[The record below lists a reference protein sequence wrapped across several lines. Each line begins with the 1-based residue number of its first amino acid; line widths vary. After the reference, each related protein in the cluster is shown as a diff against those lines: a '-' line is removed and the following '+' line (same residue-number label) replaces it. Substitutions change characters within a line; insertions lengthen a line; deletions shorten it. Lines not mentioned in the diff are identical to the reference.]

1 MIGKLSAKSIASF
14 FAVDPNSS
22 STALQ
27 GAAVVFL
34 LIATASFAVSQHW
47 HSKLRFAQASH
58 PGTCSAAD
66 EDAAGPASD
75 PSTDVH
81 ALRDFRGTIRA
92 MLKAERI
99 DELDCLADRAR
110 ASKTKFP
117 GGIWKIKQLYA
128 GLSEPVDYPVHA
140 TQEDWDLLLQ
150 RLEHWVTVRPTS
162 ITARVALASAYLGYA
177 DDARGDGFAD
187 TVSESGWKLFG
198 KRNAEARR
206 ILDEAS
212 DLPKCPEW
220 YLLMIRVSE
229 NQDWGA
235 AEKRALFEEAFKFE
249 PGYFY
254 YARVRASRLL
264 PKWSGEPGD
273 TETFTQEVADRI
285 GGDQGDLLYFEV
297 ASADYVIS
305 CSPDDPHLSWERIER
320 GFEAS
325 EKLYGVSMLN
335 LNRMAFL
342 ATHFGKRDP
351 IVADKI
357 MTRIGDQWDEVTW
370 HSRADFD
377 MVKKWAAYAA
387 PLEVQLHTLEA
398 AAAASLQTPQG
409 PGYKASFEKTF
420 RGVVQECA
428 RTNGSGVDWQ
438 GTFESLTSVGAKG
451 TVEDTKIYSMGP
463 VASCVYLKLRDVQ
476 KDKTTMFPPPPQAPY
491 WVRLDLDWADF
502 APVASR

>member
-1 MIGKLSAKSIASF
+1 
-14 FAVDPNSS
+14 
-22 STALQ
+22 
-27 GAAVVFL
+27 
-34 LIATASFAVSQHW
+34 
-47 HSKLRFAQASH
+47 
-58 PGTCSAAD
+58 
-66 EDAAGPASD
+66 
-75 PSTDVH
+75 
-81 ALRDFRGTIRA
+81 
-92 MLKAERI
+92 
-99 DELDCLADRAR
+99 
-110 ASKTKFP
+110 
-117 GGIWKIKQLYA
+117 
-128 GLSEPVDYPVHA
+128 
-140 TQEDWDLLLQ
+140 
-150 RLEHWVTVRPTS
+150 
-162 ITARVALASAYLGYA
+162 
-177 DDARGDGFAD
+177 
-187 TVSESGWKLFG
+187 
-198 KRNAEARR
+198 
-206 ILDEAS
+206 
-212 DLPKCPEW
+212 
-220 YLLMIRVSE
+220 
-229 NQDWGA
+229 
-235 AEKRALFEEAFKFE
+235 
-249 PGYFY
+249 
-254 YARVRASRLL
+254 
-264 PKWSGEPGD
+264 
-273 TETFTQEVADRI
+273 
-285 GGDQGDLLYFEV
+285 
-297 ASADYVIS
+297 
-305 CSPDDPHLSWERIER
+305 
-320 GFEAS
+320 
-325 EKLYGVSMLN
+325 MLN

>member
-1 MIGKLSAKSIASF
+1 VIGKVSAKSIASF

-47 HSKLRFAQASH
+47 HSKLQFAQGSH

-66 EDAAGPASD
+66 EDAAGPTSD

-81 ALRDFRGTIRA
+81 ALRDYRGTIRD

-110 ASKTKFP
+110 ASKTRFP
-117 GGIWKIKQLYA
+117 GGLWKIKQIYG
-128 GLSEPVDYPVHA
+128 GLSEPVERPVHA
-140 TQEDWDLLLQ
+140 AQEDWDLLLQ
-150 RLEHWVTVRPTS
+150 RLEHWVTERPNS
-162 ITARVALASAYLGYA
+162 ITARVALASANLGYA
-177 DDARGDGFAD
+177 DYARGTGYAD

-198 KRNAEARR
+198 KRTAEARR

-212 DLPKCPEW
+212 ALPKCPEW
-220 YLLMIRVSE
+220 YLLMMRVSE

-235 AEKRALFEEAFKFE
+235 DEKRALFEEAFKFE

-264 PKWSGEPGD
+264 PKWSGETGD
-273 TETFTQEVADRI
+273 TERFTQEVADRI

-305 CSPDDPHLSWERIER
+305 CLPDDPHLSWERIER

-342 ATHFGKRDP
+342 ATHFGKRDS

-357 MTRIGDQWDEVTW
+357 MTRIGEQWDDETW
-370 HSRADFD
+370 HTRADFD
-377 MVKKWAAYAA
+377 MAKKWAAYAA
-387 PLEVQLHTLEA
+387 PFAVQIHTLEA
-398 AAAASLQTPQG
+398 AAAADLQTPQG
-409 PGYKASFEKTF
+409 PGYHASFEKTY
-420 RGVVQECA
+420 RGLVQECA
-428 RTNGSGVDWQ
+428 RTNGDGVAWE
-438 GTFESLTSVGAKG
+438 GTFESLTSVGPEG
-451 TVEDTKIYSMGP
+451 TVEDTKFYSVGP
-463 VASCVYLKLRDVQ
+463 VVYCVYMKLRDIQ
-476 KDKTTMFPPPPQAPY
+476 KDKTIMFPAPPKAPY
-491 WVRLDLDWADF
+491 WVKLEMDWADF